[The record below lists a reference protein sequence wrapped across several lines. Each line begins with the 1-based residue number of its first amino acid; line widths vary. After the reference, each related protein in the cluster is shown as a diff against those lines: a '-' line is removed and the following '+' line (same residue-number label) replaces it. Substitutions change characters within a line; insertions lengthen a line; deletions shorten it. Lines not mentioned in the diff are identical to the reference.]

1 MTKEEALSK
10 HLEDRWDDLIW
21 TYSDEEKLEFLQE
34 LNDKGLLRIDDI
46 FYLEMVEDAIN
57 RHFSEEFEGLA

>member
-1 MTKEEALSK
+1 MTKAEALSK
-10 HLEDRWDDLIW
+10 HIEDSWDDLIW

-57 RHFSEEFEGLA
+57 RHFSEEFEGLS